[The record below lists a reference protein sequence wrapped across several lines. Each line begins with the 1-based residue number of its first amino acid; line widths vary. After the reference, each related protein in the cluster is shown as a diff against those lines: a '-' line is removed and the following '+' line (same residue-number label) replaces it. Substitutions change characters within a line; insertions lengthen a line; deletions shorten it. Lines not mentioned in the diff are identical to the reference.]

1 MFNRISA
8 VILLVSNM
16 KKSIEFYKD
25 VLGMEVKQQAEDW
38 VEFSKQGTVLALHP
52 TKEKK
57 KLTKNINMLIG
68 FNVSELESVCS
79 NLEKKK
85 VKFHK
90 KATNEAFGRHAIIE
104 DPDGHLISLAEMASK
119 EEFTQIPYYHGFA
132 PELALES

>member
-52 TKEKK
+52 TKKKK

-68 FNVSELESVCS
+68 FDVSELESVCS

-85 VKFHK
+85 ITFHK
-90 KATNEAFGRHAIIE
+90 KVTNEAFGRHAIIE
-104 DPDGHLISLAEMASK
+104 DPDGHLISLAEMAPK
-119 EEFTQIPYYHGFA
+119 EEFTQVPYYHGFA
-132 PELALES
+132 PE